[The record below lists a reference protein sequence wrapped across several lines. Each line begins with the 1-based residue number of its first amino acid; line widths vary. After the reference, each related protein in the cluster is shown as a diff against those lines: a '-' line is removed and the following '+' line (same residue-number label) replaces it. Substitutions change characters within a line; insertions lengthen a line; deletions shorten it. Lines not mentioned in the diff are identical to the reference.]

1 LKQVANP
8 IKFSATKQEYR
19 SLGCLAGTHTREAL
33 LENGYTEKQ
42 ISDYEKEGF
51 LIDFFIQSLM
61 KSFNYIKKGG

>member
-1 LKQVANP
+1 VREMIIEFTLPSGETLKQVANP

-42 ISDYEKEGF
+42 ISDYEKEG
-51 LIDFFIQSLM
+51 I
-61 KSFNYIKKGG
+61 FN